1 METPITA
8 AEAKAG
14 VGPLY
19 QINETD
25 LRGPGRIP
33 VVDASG
39 NVTGSGMHPGM
50 ESGYQPNYGV
60 QNAIPSAITVPSQ
73 SGAPS
78 DPDQT
83 IYRTP
88 QGTPAVA
95 SGPKLTPEARQTY
108 TGYSKSMDKTF
119 MMAALQSAIPQ
130 NDETPARQA
139 PSSGGRGGGNRMDQ
153 LTPYASAIKL
163 DDEDY
168 PSLWRYS

>member
-1 METPITA
+1 
-8 AEAKAG
+8 
-14 VGPLY
+14 
-19 QINETD
+19 
-25 LRGPGRIP
+25 
-33 VVDASG
+33 
-39 NVTGSGMHPGM
+39 MHPGM

-108 TGYSKSMDKTF
+108 TGGKHLLVEEEVGEIEWIS
-119 MMAALQSAIPQ
+119 
-130 NDETPARQA
+130 
-139 PSSGGRGGGNRMDQ
+139 
-153 LTPYASAIKL
+153 
-163 DDEDY
+163 
-168 PSLWRYS
+168 